1 MAHRTHYPM
10 DASRSDVKR
19 IYGKATLGNGAAEM
33 TGHDGDLV
41 SSTRTGVGVHTLVFR
56 HAYPEGLFPDVK
68 VVCGSTVGL
77 MGQLSAWD
85 PAAKTATLQLTD
97 AGVAA
102 DGNTSDVVY
111 FALDVRNSGAN

>member
-1 MAHRTHYPM
+1 MANRTSYPM
-10 DASRSDVKR
+10 DAQFSDVQR
-19 IYGKATLGNGAAEM
+19 IFGKATGAGAAEL
-33 TGHDGDLV
+33 TGHDHDLV

-56 HAYPEGLFPDVK
+56 HAYPQGLFPDVK

-102 DGNTSDVVY
+102 DAGASDVIY
-111 FALDVRNSGAN
+111 FALDVRNSGRNG